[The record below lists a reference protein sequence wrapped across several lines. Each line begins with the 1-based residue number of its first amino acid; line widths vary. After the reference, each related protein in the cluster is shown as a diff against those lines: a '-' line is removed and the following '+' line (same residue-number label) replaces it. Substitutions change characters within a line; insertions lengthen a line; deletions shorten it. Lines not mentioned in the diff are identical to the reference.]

1 MIKYCII
8 FFSQI
13 LFNIFKTHE
22 IIYTQEKKIKE
33 LLINSVL
40 INLISIG
47 SMYIS
52 LEQLLSNNMIIIPIY
67 ILGSVIGKYLAFVKL
82 NKK

>member
-1 MIKYCII
+1 MIKYFII

-22 IIYTQEKKIKE
+22 IIYTQEKKIKK
-33 LLINSVL
+33 LLINSVF

-52 LEQLLSNNMIIIPIY
+52 LEQLFSNNIIIIPIY
-67 ILGSVIGKYLAFVKL
+67 ILGSVIGKYLAFIKL